1 MEMVVQ
7 IAKKIL
13 LGYVMDNHRFV
24 KKSDFVE
31 MVEQKEDKNVMMQ
44 EHKKEMDVI
53 SCVKQKMVGIV

>member
-1 MEMVVQ
+1 MVILIEECLNSVMIKIILMEMVVR

-31 MVEQKEDKNVMMQ
+31 MVE
-44 EHKKEMDVI
+44 
-53 SCVKQKMVGIV
+53 